1 MKQKEQLGDSPALFD
16 YAFAENGL
24 MAFKDG
30 QKIGETSL
38 VQHLGEEKL
47 KKLIGS

>member
-1 MKQKEQLGDSPALFD
+1 
-16 YAFAENGL
+16 

-47 KKLIGS
+47 KKLINWVPEVLF